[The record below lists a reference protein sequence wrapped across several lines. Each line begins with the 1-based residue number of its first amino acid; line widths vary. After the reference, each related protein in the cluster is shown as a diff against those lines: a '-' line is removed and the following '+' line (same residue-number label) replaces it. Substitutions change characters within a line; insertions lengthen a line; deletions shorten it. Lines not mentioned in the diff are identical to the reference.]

1 MKFEFCASFDA
12 DTICKQKA
20 QKKTRYPD
28 ILRVFFANSLP
39 GGPPFTGDTLD
50 AMYVYASDLYVPYID
65 CVAPYK
71 YCVALKSKLFG
82 PGKSRDHVSQ

>member
-1 MKFEFCASFDA
+1 MRIGLLFGVGGWGG
-12 DTICKQKA
+12 
-20 QKKTRYPD
+20 
-28 ILRVFFANSLP
+28 LRGGGGRRGANSLP
-39 GGPPFTGDTLD
+39 GGPPFTGDTVD

-71 YCVALKSKLFG
+71 YCVALKSILFG